1 MQVQVARIGKPH
13 GIRGEVTVQLFT
25 DNPEERF
32 APGSVLDIK
41 DFITTSPTATIAP
54 AGVLTVAGSR
64 WNKKILVVRFQ
75 EVTNRNQAE
84 ALRDTYLT
92 LDTDAETPDQGD
104 GEGYYEHDLLD
115 LPVYLAQEIGEDG
128 YLPDEPIAHVIGLHT
143 LPTQDLLILET
154 VEDEEEV
161 MIPFVEELIPAI
173 DIEEGYII
181 INPPAGLFELND
193 DDDDEGDEPAS
204 ERA

>member
-41 DFITTSPTATIAP
+41 DFSPASTTAGIAP
-54 AGVLTVAGSR
+54 EGTLTVAGSR

-92 LDTDAETPDQGD
+92 LDTDAETPAEDD
-104 GEGYYEHDLLD
+104 DEGYYEHDLLD

-128 YLPDEPIAHVIGLHT
+128 YLPAEPIAHVIGLQT
-143 LPTQDLLILET
+143 MPTQDLLILEN
-154 VEDEEEV
+154 VADGEEV

-173 DIEEGYII
+173 DIDEGYIV
-181 INPPAGLFELND
+181 INPPAGLLELND
-193 DDDDEGDEPAS
+193 DEDEDNEPAS